1 MTMGGQR
8 HIQKSQKGHQIKM
21 TIVNYYKYICVLP
34 FENHGVMES
43 CANDSNQ
50 C

>member
-1 MTMGGQR
+1 
-8 HIQKSQKGHQIKM
+8 M

-43 CANDSNQ
+43 CAKWLKSMLGYSN
-50 C
+50 